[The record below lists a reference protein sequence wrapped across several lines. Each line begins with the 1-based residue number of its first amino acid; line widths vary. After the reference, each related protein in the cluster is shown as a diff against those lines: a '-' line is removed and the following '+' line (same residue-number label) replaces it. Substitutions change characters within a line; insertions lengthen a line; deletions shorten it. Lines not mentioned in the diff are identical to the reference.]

1 MERRA
6 TEVGRLT
13 PLGYPRTGTRTLE
26 ATLAFAFPELEITP
40 TQHRVTPMTRC
51 PNIICIFREPLECI
65 SSWMT
70 TDLRDEADPP
80 RYWSAKER
88 LEFYIRFANKAI
100 ESNIFC
106 TTLNQLRKHPN
117 RAMFEYS
124 QKHNLQDP
132 KWVFMSEIEE
142 FVKINY
148 PLHYPHKHTENKTR
162 FYEEIQKEKL
172 FDEAES
178 MYRIFVDLV
187 ADMVD
192 DDEQ

>member
-26 ATLAFAFPELEITP
+26 ATLASAFPELEITL
-40 TQHRVTPMTRC
+40 TQHRLTPMTQC
-51 PNIICIFREPLECI
+51 PNVICIFREPLECI

-70 TDLRDEADPP
+70 TDLREEADPP
-80 RYWSAKER
+80 RYWSAAER

-106 TTLNQLRKHPN
+106 TTLNQLKRHPN

-124 QKHNLQDP
+124 QKYNLGDP
-132 KWVFMSEIEE
+132 QWVNMVAIEE
-142 FVKINY
+142 FVQTNH
-148 PLHYPHKHTENKTR
+148 PLHYPHPHTHSKTR
-162 FYEEIQKEKL
+162 FYDEIQKEKL
-172 FDEAES
+172 FDEAEN
-178 MYRIFVDLV
+178 MYKIFVDLV

-192 DDEQ
+192 DDE